1 MEINRKTYVTFS
13 ICDGPFPHP
22 LAIGIKEIF
31 IHSEHL
37 SIGFTPGQLMISV
50 SKVTLTFF

>member
-1 MEINRKTYVTFS
+1 MEINRKMYVTFF

-22 LAIGIKEIF
+22 LAIGIKEIL

-37 SIGFTPGQLMISV
+37 SIGFTPGQLIISV
-50 SKVTLTFF
+50 DKVTLTFF